1 MSDAA
6 NRINQGLREAL
17 IHAKGENFLKFVTK
31 NSANVEATPPFL
43 QEGDTRNYRITL
55 RSANSE

>member
-17 IHAKGENFLKFVTK
+17 VHAKGENFLKFVTK
-31 NSANVEATPPFL
+31 NSAKVEATPL
-43 QEGDTRNYRITL
+43 
-55 RSANSE
+55 SAGGRHKKLSDHILIG